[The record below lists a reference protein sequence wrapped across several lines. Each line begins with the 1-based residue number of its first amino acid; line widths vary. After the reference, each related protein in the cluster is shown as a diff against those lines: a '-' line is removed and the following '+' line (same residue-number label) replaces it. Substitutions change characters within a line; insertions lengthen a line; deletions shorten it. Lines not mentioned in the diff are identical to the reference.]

1 VSDARTPRQRWIAAA
16 WIAGVW
22 LFVGILQAT
31 QRYLRG
37 HELEPDSWAFWSAL
51 GDNLFLA
58 ALWAAATP
66 LVMRIARRY
75 PLPGKSLPMLLAVH
89 IPAGAAVVLL
99 HTVVSNLAYK
109 LLIAPGVSWAD
120 LLGNTVRSALMTGAS
135 RFATYVEI
143 VGVTWG
149 LDGYRGWR
157 KREIRASNLQAQ
169 LAGERLESL
178 KLQLHPAFLFQTLGL
193 LRSTIRRDPA
203 AAARTIVALGELLR
217 LSLKNG
223 GQRLVRLDEELRYA
237 DLYLKIESTRLERD
251 VHLATRVP
259 PGELEA
265 AVPSLVLQPLVEA
278 AVAAAGPEPN
288 CVEISAAQ
296 SDGRMTLSVRADSDR
311 PVEGSRSTGASGEAI
326 ERARRRLDLEYPG
339 AHRLEWSSL
348 TREAIVEIPFATLP
362 SAVIPGTL
370 PSAVIPETLP
380 LAVIPGTLPSA
391 VIPRT
396 EGPRDPSRS
405 LL

>member
-75 PLPGKSLPMLLAVH
+75 PFPGKPLPVLLAVH

-99 HTVVSNLAYK
+99 HTVVSHFVYRM
-109 LLIAPGVSWAD
+109 LIAPGVAWAD
-120 LLGNTVRSALMTGAS
+120 LLANTVESALMTGAS

-157 KREIRASNLQAQ
+157 RREIRASNLQAQ

-178 KLQLHPAFLFQTLGL
+178 KLQLHPEFLFQTLGQ

-251 VHLATRVP
+251 VRLSTHVSRGV
-259 PGELEA
+259 LEA
-265 AVPSLVLQPLVEA
+265 AVPSLLLQPLVEA
-278 AVAAAGPEPN
+278 AVASAETPSS
-288 CVEISAAQ
+288 VEISAGQ
-296 SDGRMTLSVRADSDR
+296 EDGRLRLRIHADGGSPGGDGARA
-311 PVEGSRSTGASGEAI
+311 I
-326 ERARRRLDLEYPG
+326 YRARRRLDLEYPG
-339 AHRLEWSSL
+339 THILEWSSL
-348 TREAIVEIPFATLP
+348 AREAIVEIPFALL
-362 SAVIPGTL
+362 ADQ
-370 PSAVIPETLP
+370 PE
-380 LAVIPGTLPSA
+380 
-391 VIPRT
+391 
-396 EGPRDPSRS
+396 
-405 LL
+405 